1 MSLEI
6 FRIQLVVTQLLL
18 ARSSTWVIL
27 HHVHAIQCP
36 SLIYVMSV
44 WSGLVGGFL
53 SIYFLIHVWLV
64 CYARVFHAYVRV
76 YILSC

>member
-1 MSLEI
+1 M
-6 FRIQLVVTQLLL
+6 TQLLL

-36 SLIYVMSV
+36 TLIYVMFV
-44 WSGLVGGFL
+44 WSGLMGGFL
-53 SIYFLIHVWLV
+53 SIFSLIHVWLV
-64 CYARVFHAYVRV
+64 CYAHGFHAYARV